1 MANVLDAILANK
13 RQEVAAARHARPIE
27 ALQALPGY
35 FLPTRGFYSAVASP
49 RNHGPNLIAEIKR
62 ASPSAGV
69 ICPAFDPVAIAKT
82 YAAAGAHALSVL
94 TDATYFGGRLEF
106 IEQIKAE
113 VDLPVL
119 RKDFLIDPYQVH
131 ESRAFG
137 ADAVL
142 LIADALPTPTL
153 RELLQ
158 LARGLDLAV
167 LVEAH
172 ARERLLDVLQI
183 LPEARPVGVL
193 VGINNRDLQ
202 AQRVDLA
209 TTETLGPLVPKRFPL
224 VAESGI
230 RTRAD
235 VRRMHAAGARAL
247 LIGETLLRSGDPVG
261 AVRELFG

>member
-1 MANVLDAILANK
+1 MSNVLDAILANK
-13 RQEVAAARHARPIE
+13 RREVEAARRARPLE

-62 ASPSAGV
+62 SSPSAGV
-69 ICPAFDPVAIAKT
+69 IRPDFDPVAIAKA

-94 TDATYFGGRLEF
+94 TDTTYFGGHLEF
-106 IEQIKAE
+106 IEQIKRE

-119 RKDFLIDPYQVH
+119 RKDFLIDPYQIH

-142 LIADALPTPTL
+142 LIADALPTATL
-153 RELLQ
+153 ITLLE
-158 LARGLDLAV
+158 LARGMNLAV

-172 ARERLLDVLQI
+172 ARDRLLDVLRA
-183 LPEARPVGVL
+183 LPETPTVGIL

-202 AQRVDLA
+202 AQRVDLS
-209 TTETLGPLVPKRFPL
+209 TTETLAPLVPQRFPL

-247 LIGETLLRSGDPVG
+247 LVGETLLRSADP
-261 AVRELFG
+261 AAALRELLN